1 MSEQAKIASL
11 LEKIED
17 ARSEARNMGIFSLAC
32 FVVAMVGFV
41 LFLGFG
47 GGRAFVALGP
57 LALVILGLAGFVLFS
72 IAEWFYN
79 QTKKRLI
86 SELNSM
92 AIQIATCPNCGKE
105 LPKGNFELCPFCGKS
120 LREP

>member
-11 LEKIED
+11 LEKIEE
-17 ARSEARNMGIFSLAC
+17 ARSNARNMGIFSLAC
-32 FVVAMVGFV
+32 FVVGMVGFV
-41 LFLGFG
+41 LFLGSG

-86 SELNSM
+86 SELNSL
-92 AIQIATCPNCGKE
+92 ASRLQHAPIAE
-105 LPKGNFELCPFCGKS
+105 KS
-120 LREP
+120 YQREILNSAHSAGSR

>member
-17 ARSEARNMGIFSLAC
+17 ARNNARNMGIFSLAC
-32 FVVAMVGFV
+32 FMVGIVGFV
-41 LFLGFG
+41 LFLSFG

-57 LALVILGLAGFVLFS
+57 LALITLGLVGFVLFS
-72 IAEWFYN
+72 ISEWFYN
-79 QTKKRLI
+79 QTMKRLI

-92 AIQIATCPNCGKE
+92 AIQIATCPRCGKE
-105 LPKGNFELCPFCGKS
+105 LPKGNFERCPFCGKS